1 MLGASSAFPGPH
13 DPEVIPD
20 VFFFFFNSRSLAF
33 SIYMTQ

>member
-20 VFFFFFNSRSLAF
+20 VFFFFLIAGHWHSQF
-33 SIYMTQ
+33 I